1 MKKLTILFLMAICLQ
16 ASAQV
21 TTPLASRR
29 GVGGE
34 AAGYLFAYFE
44 GSGDQNLMEQLRF
57 AVSEDAQNWYA
68 LNGNRPIIASDSIS
82 ESGGI
87 RDPHILR
94 GEDGCYYIVATDM
107 HTYDP
112 KQGWGANPG
121 IVLLKSQDLVN
132 WTHAKINLS
141 KDWSGHFG
149 DAYWVWAPQTIYDRK
164 AGKYM
169 IYFTLQRNDRK
180 TLITYYAYANKDF
193 TAFESEPK
201 VLFSAKYG
209 SIDADIIEKDGVFH
223 LFYKGNTKDENG
235 KEIKNGIQQ
244 ATSKKL
250 TGPYKEDFKYI
261 DAYAGT
267 GTSVE
272 GSGVFKLNGRDEYIL
287 MYDLYSSGRYEYQTS
302 KDLKTFTREP
312 QSFRKDFFPRHG
324 TVMSVTA
331 EELERLQQKWG
342 YVLKH
347 EFESTGNPII
357 RDKHTADP
365 AVLVEGDT
373 LWLFAGHD
381 AAGNQSGYVMK
392 DWLLYSTTDMKHWTE
407 YPSPLHIDDFRWADS
422 KQAYAGH
429 VAKGKDGRYYWYVST
444 NWCGIGVAVADKITG
459 PYKDALGKPLLTNKE
474 CFASKHSWA
483 CIDPAILIDDDGTA
497 YIIWGNREC
506 YCAKLKDNMT
516 EIDGEIRRIDVP
528 RFTEAPWMHKYN
540 GKYYLTYASGWPEK
554 IAYAVSDNIFGPYT
568 PMGVISEIA
577 GNSNTTHPAIVRF
590 KDQWLFFSH
599 NGGLSDGGSYS
610 RSVIAE
616 PMSYDRDGHINFIP
630 ATPQGATPY
639 HHE

>member
-1 MKKLTILFLMAICLQ
+1 MKKLTILFLMAIALQ

-29 GVGGE
+29 GAGVE

-121 IVLLKSQDLVN
+121 IVLLKSKDLVN
-132 WTHAKINLS
+132 WTHAKINLA
-141 KDWSGHFG
+141 KDWSKNFG

-164 AGKYM
+164 ARKYM

-209 SIDADIIEKDGVFH
+209 SIDNDIIYKDGMYH

-250 TGPYKEDFKYI
+250 TGPYKEDFEYL

-267 GTSVE
+267 RTHVE
-272 GSGVFKLNGRDEYIL
+272 GSGVFQLNNSDDWIL
-287 MYDLYSSGRYEYQTS
+287 MYDLYSSGRYEFQRS
-302 KDLKTFTREP
+302 KDLKTFTKEP
-312 QSFRKDFFPRHG
+312 ESFRKDFFPRHG

-331 EELERLQQKWG
+331 DELERLQQKWG
-342 YVLKH
+342 YVLTH
-347 EFESTGNPII
+347 EFESNGNPII

-365 AVLVEGDT
+365 AVLVEGDN

-381 AAGNQSGYVMK
+381 AAGKQSGYVMK

-407 YPSPLHIDDFRWADS
+407 YPSPLRIDDFKWADS
-422 KQAYAGH
+422 HQAYAGH
-429 VAKGKDGRYYWYVST
+429 VARGKDGRYYWYVST
-444 NWCGIGVAVADKITG
+444 NWCGIGVAVSDKITG
-459 PYKDALGKPLLTNKE
+459 PYKDALGKPLLTNKD

-483 CIDPAILIDDDGTA
+483 CIDPAILIDDDGTP
-497 YIIWGNREC
+497 YIIWGNQEC
-506 YCAKLKDNMT
+506 YYAKLKDNMT
-516 EIDGEIRRIDVP
+516 EIDGEIHRIDVP
-528 RFTEAPWMHKYN
+528 NFTEAPWMHKDN
-540 GKYYLTYASGWPEK
+540 GKYYLTYASEWPEK
-554 IAYAVSDNIFGPYT
+554 IAYAVADHIGGPYT
-568 PMGVISEIA
+568 PMGIISEIA
-577 GNSNTTHPAIVRF
+577 GNSNTTHPAIIKFR
-590 KDQWLFFSH
+590 DRWLFFSH
-599 NGGLSDGGSYS
+599 NGGLPDGTSYS
-610 RSVIAE
+610 RSIIAE
-616 PMSYDRDGHINFIP
+616 PMSYDAEGRIRSIP
-630 ATPQGATPY
+630 ATTEGVGQMP
-639 HHE
+639 

>member
-1 MKKLTILFLMAICLQ
+1 MKRTFLLMMLLGLI
-16 ASAQV
+16 
-21 TTPLASRR
+21 
-29 GVGGE
+29 
-34 AAGYLFAYFE
+34 AGYLFAYFE

-121 IVLLKSQDLVN
+121 IVLLKSKDLVN
-132 WTHAKINLS
+132 WTHAKINLA
-141 KDWSGHFG
+141 KDWSKNFG

-164 AGKYM
+164 ARKYM

-250 TGPYKEDFKYI
+250 TGPYKEDFEYL

-267 GTSVE
+267 RTHVE
-272 GSGVFKLNGRDEYIL
+272 GSGVFQLNNSEDWIL
-287 MYDLYSSGRYEYQTS
+287 MYDLYSSGRYEFQRS
-302 KDLKTFTREP
+302 KDLKTFTKEP
-312 QSFRKDFFPRHG
+312 ESFRKDFFPRHG

-331 EELERLQQKWG
+331 DELEVLQQKWG

-365 AVLVEGDT
+365 AVLVENDT

-381 AAGNQSGYVMK
+381 AV
-392 DWLLYSTTDMKHWTE
+392 LYSTTDMKHWTE
-407 YPSPLHIDDFRWADS
+407 YPSPLRIDDFRWADS

-459 PYKDALGKPLLTNKE
+459 PYRDALGPPLLTNKD

-516 EIDGEIRRIDVP
+516 ETDGEIRRIDVP
-528 RFTEAPWMHKYN
+528 DFTEAPWMHKHN

>member
-1 MKKLTILFLMAICLQ
+1 MKRIVFSLLAVVISLQ
-16 ASAQV
+16 ASAQEM
-21 TTPLASRR
+21 S
-29 GVGGE
+29 
-34 AAGYLFAYFE
+34 GYLFAYFE
-44 GSGDQNLMEQLRF
+44 GSGDTNLMEQLRF

-68 LNGNRPIIASDSIS
+68 LNENRPIIASDSIS

-107 HTYDP
+107 HVFDP
-112 KQGWGANPG
+112 KQGWGSNPG
-121 IVLLKSQDLVN
+121 IVLLKSKDLIN

-141 KDWSGHFG
+141 KDWSEHFG

-164 AGKYM
+164 ARKYM

-201 VLFSAKYG
+201 VLFEAKYG
-209 SIDADIIEKDGVFH
+209 SIDNDIIYKDGVYH
-223 LFYKGNTKDENG
+223 LFYKGNTKDANG
-235 KEIKNGIQQ
+235 KEFKNGIQQ

-250 TGPYKEDFKYI
+250 TGPYKEDFEYI

-267 GTSVE
+267 RTHVE
-272 GSGVFKLNGRDEYIL
+272 GSGVFKCGDEFIL
-287 MYDLYSSGRYEYQTS
+287 MYDLYSSGRYEFQRS
-302 KDLKTFTREP
+302 KDLKTFTKEP
-312 QSFRKDFFPRHG
+312 ESFRKDFFPRHG

-331 EELERLQQKWG
+331 DELERLQQKWG

-347 EFESTGNPII
+347 EFESNGNPII

-407 YPSPLHIDDFRWADS
+407 YPSPLRIDDFKWADS

-429 VAKGKDGRYYWYVST
+429 VARGKDGRYYWYVST
-444 NWCGIGVAVADKITG
+444 NWCGIGVAVSDKITG
-459 PYKDALGKPLLTNKE
+459 PYKDALGKPLLTNKD
-474 CFASKHSWA
+474 CFASKHNWA
-483 CIDPAILIDDDGTA
+483 CIDPAILIDDDGTP
-497 YIIWGNREC
+497 YIIWGNKEC
-506 YCAKLKDNMT
+506 YYAKLKDNMI
-516 EIDGEIRRIDVP
+516 EIDGDIHQIDVP
-528 RFTEAPWMHKYN
+528 RFTEAPWMHKYK
-540 GKYYLTYASGWPEK
+540 GKYYLTYASEWPEK
-554 IAYAVSDNIFGPYT
+554 IAYAVADHIGGPYT
-568 PMGVISEIA
+568 PMGIISEIA
-577 GNSNTTHPAIVRF
+577 GNSNTTHPAIVSF
-590 KDQWLFFSH
+590 KDQWFFFSH
-599 NGGLSDGGSYS
+599 NGGLPDGTSYS
-610 RSVIAE
+610 RSIIAE
-616 PMSYDRDGHINFIP
+616 PMSYDKDGKINVIP
-630 ATPQGATPY
+630 PTAQGAIDAFSQKKMP
-639 HHE
+639 

>member
-1 MKKLTILFLMAICLQ
+1 MMLLGLMLTSGTAK
-16 ASAQV
+16 
-21 TTPLASRR
+21 TTDTPF
-29 GVGGE
+29 
-34 AAGYLFAYFE
+34 AGYLFAYFE
-44 GSGDQNLMEQLRF
+44 GGGDQKLMEQLRF
-57 AVSEDAQNWYA
+57 AVSEDARNWYA
-68 LNGNRPIIASDSIS
+68 LNGNRPIVASDSIS

-112 KQGWGANPG
+112 KQGWGSNPG
-121 IVLLKSQDLVN
+121 IVLLKSKDLVN

-209 SIDADIIEKDGVFH
+209 SIDADIIYKDGTYH

-250 TGPYKEDFKYI
+250 TGPYKEDFEYL

-267 GTSVE
+267 RTHVE
-272 GSGVFKLNGRDEYIL
+272 GSGVFQLNNSEDWIL
-287 MYDLYSSGRYEYQTS
+287 MYDLYSSGRYEFQRS
-302 KDLKTFTREP
+302 KDLKTFTKEP
-312 QSFRKDFFPRHG
+312 ESFRKDFFPRHG

-331 EELERLQQKWG
+331 DELERLQQKWG
-342 YVLKH
+342 YVLTH
-347 EFESTGNPII
+347 EFESNGNPII

-407 YPSPLHIDDFRWADS
+407 YPSPLRIDDFRWADS

-429 VAKGKDGRYYWYVST
+429 VVKGKDGRYYWYVST
-444 NWCGIGVAVADKITG
+444 NWCGIGVAVADKVTG
-459 PYKDALGKPLLTNKE
+459 PYRDALGKPLLTNKD

-516 EIDGEIRRIDVP
+516 ETDGEIRRIDVP
-528 RFTEAPWMHKYN
+528 DFTEAPWMHKHN

-568 PMGVISEIA
+568 PMGIISEIA